1 MCFPGP
7 DASGRLSRGEER
19 SRDSWDT
26 ARRGSPPGGALP
38 RGAGDRGNPERG
50 AARSRARGPAR
61 CGSQARFEPGGRQ
74 PCAFRPQ
81 CALRSG
87 ARRPLSVSLL
97 GVGAKVSSDESLRLA
112 RGTTSQAFKV
122 ISHLLSISTVKAFY
136 GGFSGFSRTVSALQ
150 SASTAGVMMP
160 FLCFEE
166 MYLLLRP
173 GGLSWQYWVLDNLL

>member
-1 MCFPGP
+1 MT
-7 DASGRLSRGEER
+7 AETR
-19 SRDSWDT
+19 S
-26 ARRGSPPGGALP
+26 AEP
-38 RGAGDRGNPERG
+38 RGAGRAAPRAAAAKHVSSLAG
-50 AARSRARGPAR
+50 ASPALSGRSAHCAAGLA
-61 CGSQARFEPGGRQ
+61 GRF
-74 PCAFRPQ
+74 
-81 CALRSG
+81 
-87 ARRPLSVSLL
+87 LSVSLL